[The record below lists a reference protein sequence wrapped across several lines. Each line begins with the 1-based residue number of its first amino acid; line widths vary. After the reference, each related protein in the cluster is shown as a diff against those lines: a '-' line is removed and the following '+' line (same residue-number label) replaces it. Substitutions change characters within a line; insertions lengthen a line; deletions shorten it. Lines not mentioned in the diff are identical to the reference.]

1 MLCNSHVS
9 EHEQEEKRIAVVPA
23 IYALW
28 FMASYSIPL
37 ITHLLVV
44 APLLCDWPGVSPRK
58 TCMKPVSAHLAQQL
72 CHQLVAGLTLNLG
85 PLSAENMK
93 C

>member
-28 FMASYSIPL
+28 FMASYSIPR
-37 ITHLLVV
+37 VGQDMQRRV
-44 APLLCDWPGVSPRK
+44 SQMREDPGQTYTQVSPLCYSNSNPNQSRLIGRK
-58 TCMKPVSAHLAQQL
+58 VLFRT
-72 CHQLVAGLTLNLG
+72 
-85 PLSAENMK
+85 
-93 C
+93 